1 MALEIGLDLTKRAT
15 LASTTHS
22 NFKIFLS
29 FVNANYDEDGRE
41 RGREGVSGSLKINS
55 SL

>member
-1 MALEIGLDLTKRAT
+1 MALEIGLDLAKRTT

>member
-29 FVNANYDEDGRE
+29 FVNANYDEG
-41 RGREGVSGSLKINS
+41 GREGVNGSLKINS